1 MSRFF
6 DVRAILMIII
16 GCGILLAM
24 FLLIGVVLCL
34 YLKITKALNYSCR
47 TAKDSVATVS
57 CIGPCKITQDKIV
70 RAKPIV
76 ESCRN
81 IQCCDACSVYTDVG
95 SLPPCFCNVSE
106 GL

>member
-1 MSRFF
+1 MAVWEGGHIHCLSALLCPGMSRFF

-47 TAKDSVATVS
+47 
-57 CIGPCKITQDKIV
+57 
-70 RAKPIV
+70 
-76 ESCRN
+76 
-81 IQCCDACSVYTDVG
+81 
-95 SLPPCFCNVSE
+95 
-106 GL
+106 